1 MMRRAALTGR
11 MLAALVVCVAAS
23 AHAQSASSVSS
34 PWVSVDVGSP
44 ALAGSATQ
52 NQNTF
57 QIDAAGRDIW
67 DTADQFHFV
76 YQKITGDVDVRARV
90 DRLTATDPWSKAG
103 VMIRASLSAGSPH
116 GFALVSAQRGT
127 AFQRRT
133 QSGALSANT
142 AGSASAAPYWVRLVR
157 AGTRVTAYRSPDGT
171 SWTQIGSATIA
182 LGSTAYVGIA
192 VTSHNASA
200 YTTASVSQVSVKSG
214 ALPATQSHADIG
226 NPAVKG
232 SATYSQGLYTIKGA
246 GADIYNTS
254 DQFHYVYQAVSGDVT
269 VVARVRSLQ
278 FIDGWSKAG
287 VMIRGSLAA
296 NAAYGFAL
304 TSAGEGYAYQRRP
317 SAGAYAE
324 HNSGGGGAAPVW
336 LKLVRTGSVVQAYR
350 STDGSSWTSMGSDS
364 IALPSTVYVGVA
376 VTSHDP
382 TRTTTA
388 VVDNLK
394 ITAVTSGS
402 GGTGTS
408 TVTAAITSPANG
420 ATFSSTSS
428 FKVVAKASTTSGKIK
443 RVEFFQDGARIGK
456 QWTAPYDVKV
466 SRLSSGTHTF
476 YVIAYDSNG
485 HSGKSANV
493 SVTVGSSTNKP
504 PVVSLT
510 APANGASYTAPA
522 SIGLSASASDPEGK
536 LARVEFYAGSTRLG
550 TDSSAPF
557 AMTWSSV
564 PAGTYTLTAVA
575 FDTAGVRGT
584 SAGVT
589 VTVGSASYSGPKSV
603 SFTKSSDHSIVT
615 SYRLDV
621 FASGANPS
629 TATPIATS
637 NLGKPTPDGSGTITV
652 DRQTFF
658 QGLASGSYI
667 ATVSA
672 ISSGGTGRSS
682 PVSFTR

>member
-1 MMRRAALTGR
+1 

-76 YQKITGDVDVRARV
+76 YQQMTGDVDVRARV
-90 DRLTATDPWSKAG
+90 DRVTATDQWSKAG
-103 VMIRASLSAGSPH
+103 VMIRASLSAGSAH
-116 GFALVSAQRGT
+116 AFALVSAQRGT
-127 AFQRRT
+127 AFQRRR
-133 QSGALSANT
+133 QSGALSVNT

-157 AGTRVTAYRSPDGT
+157 AGTRVTAFRSADGST
-171 SWTQIGSATIA
+171 WTQIGSDTIA

-200 YTTASVSQVSVKSG
+200 YTSASVSQVSVGSG
-214 ALPATQSHADIG
+214 ALPATQAHADIG

-232 SATYSQGLYTIKGA
+232 SVAVQNGVYTIKGA
-246 GADIYNTS
+246 GRDIWDTS
-254 DQFHYVYQAVSGDVT
+254 DQFHYMYQAVSGDLT
-269 VVARVRSLQ
+269 VVARVRSIQ
-278 FIDGWSKAG
+278 NIDSWSKAG
-287 VMIRGSLAA
+287 VMIRGSLSA
-296 NAAYGFAL
+296 NAAYAL
-304 TSAGEGYAYQRRP
+304 ALASAGKGYAYQRRP

-324 HNSGGGGAAPVW
+324 HTSGGSGVAPVW
-336 LKLVRTGSVVQAYR
+336 VKLVRTGSVVQAYR
-350 STDGSSWTSMGSDS
+350 SADGSSWTSMGSDS
-364 IALPSTVYVGVA
+364 IALPSTVYVGLA

-382 TRTTTA
+382 TRATTA

-394 ITAVTSGS
+394 ITAGGSS
-402 GGTGTS
+402 GGGSGTS
-408 TVTAAITSPANG
+408 TVTAAITSPSNG
-420 ATFSSTSS
+420 ATFSPTSS

-443 RVEFFQDGARIGK
+443 SVEFFRDNVSLGK
-456 QWTAPYDVKV
+456 QWTAPFDVRV
-466 SRLSSGTHTF
+466 SGLSSGTHTF
-476 YVIAYDSNG
+476 YVIARDSNG
-485 HSGKSANV
+485 RSGQSPN
-493 SVTVGSSTNKP
+493 VTVTISGSTNKP

-522 SIGLSASASDPEGK
+522 SIGLTASASDPEGK

-557 AMTWSSV
+557 SMTWSSV

-589 VTVGSASYSGPKSV
+589 VTVGSASYSGPRSV
-603 SFTKSSDHSIVT
+603 SFTASADHSTVT
-615 SYRLDV
+615 NYRLDV

-637 NLGKPTPDGSGTITV
+637 NLGKPAPDGSGTITI

-658 QGLASGSYI
+658 QALSPGSYI